1 MININMKF
9 TQLREAQ
16 EIPVVQTKLP
26 YGYADL
32 EPVLSERTVK
42 WHYDVLT
49 TAYFD
54 RYNSGEG
61 DREFNRAGGLLH
73 NLYWAQLRR
82 PRAGNRP
89 TAISLGMVERH
100 FKNWENFQD
109 EFITAGMG
117 IQGSGW
123 VYWSSTGEIKTIAN
137 HAWRSDIILC
147 LDMWEHSNLMN
158 HNPDKKHYLSSIW
171 RIINWDVINDRWFVS
186 L

>member
-1 MININMKF
+1 MKF

-16 EIPVVQTKLP
+16 EIPVIQTKLP

-73 NLYWAQLRR
+73 NLYWAQLRK

-109 EFITAGMG
+109 EFITKGMS

-123 VYWSSTGEIKTIAN
+123 VYWSTSGEIKTIAN
-137 HAWRSDIILC
+137 HAWRSDVILC
-147 LDMWEHSNLMN
+147 IDMWEHSNLMN

-171 RIINWDVINDRWFVS
+171 RCINWDVINDRWFVS